1 MVTARQGLDAAI
13 EAVGTGLQDTT
24 SMVLDLVNAGSFM
37 SLVQDVFDVG
47 KSEAEARVMMG
58 SVRSLAALRLVQLT
72 SVITKAVD
80 TIGNVAANDDSALLS
95 GSPSTPSPPSGTGTG
110 CPASDSSSPQGR
122 NTIKILQ
129 DLKLLVEETVAT
141 RMVFETDQ
149 QVRTTLT
156 NVHEF
161 ARMDSLKDGFKGAA
175 AAIQVNISVW
185 HGMTYNVVLAY
196 RSSFSSA

>member
-72 SVITKAVD
+72 TVIAKAVD
-80 TIGNVAANDDSALLS
+80 TIGNVAANDDSALS
-95 GSPSTPSPPSGTGTG
+95 GSLSTSSPPSGTGTG
-110 CPASDSSSPQGR
+110 GPVPDSSSPQGR